1 MRLIKNVIYLL
12 LVNMV
17 LLSCTTDGHSVKQKK
32 QEVIVSENESPI
44 DRLESYYGLDDFEKL
59 ESLSFTFNVKKGDK
73 QIARYW
79 KWFPKK
85 QKIISVIGQ
94 DTFSF
99 FQNQLD
105 SLSIPYNKKFVNDSY
120 WLLFPFHLAWDKDYF
135 TVEYG
140 KGKAPISGEE
150 LDKITIHYKNEG
162 GYTPGDQYEVYVD
175 TLSQIKEWT
184 YYKGG
189 DLSKSLHARGACL

>member
-12 LVNMV
+12 LANMV

-105 SLSIPYNKKFVNDSY
+105 SLSIPYNKKFVNDRFC
-120 WLLFPFHLAWDKDYF
+120 LYF
-135 TVEYG
+135 YYFYVLTSSRV
-140 KGKAPISGEE
+140 PI
-150 LDKITIHYKNEG
+150 L
-162 GYTPGDQYEVYVD
+162 VF
-175 TLSQIKEWT
+175 
-184 YYKGG
+184 
-189 DLSKSLHARGACL
+189 KSHQ